1 VINWLLEPGAEPD
14 GVLKIG
20 GCQFASKVAFG
31 SEDFLQDFRR
41 IAFPWYLFLLECSGQ
56 GKHEQYSRGKV
67 ADSYRFHRIA
77 KNLPGA
83 HFSGL
88 RRSIGLIHGGFE

>member
-1 VINWLLEPGAEPD
+1 LVDWVINWLLEPGAEPD

-41 IAFPWYLFLLECSGQ
+41 IAFPWYLFL
-56 GKHEQYSRGKV
+56 
-67 ADSYRFHRIA
+67 
-77 KNLPGA
+77 
-83 HFSGL
+83 
-88 RRSIGLIHGGFE
+88 